1 MRLSDIM
8 SHADLATFP
17 EVALVLFLGIF
28 AIVVVRL
35 YLRRGST
42 SLQQYADM
50 PLRDEAPSEVPG
62 REKVSTQP

>member
-17 EVALVLFLGIF
+17 EVALLLFLGIF
-28 AIVVVRL
+28 ALVVVRL

-42 SLQQYADM
+42 ALQQYADM
-50 PLRDEAPSEVPG
+50 PLRDESPSDLHG
-62 REKVSTQP
+62 GEKASTTP